1 MANFCKNC
9 GAKLSPEQL
18 FCAECGT
25 KIASAASEAAA
36 ASEQPVQQ
44 EQPVQ
49 AELSAA
55 KPEKPQKKQA
65 EKTKEASGGVP
76 AVPVGAAISPGAV
89 LAAALL
95 CVECLPYLLKSL
107 MFLAKKGSLSIFA
120 VQFCGVLGYIAAFA
134 AVILGAKLITG
145 KWRFSYA
152 LFFTALL
159 ASVRAADKLFLPN
172 ASFRH
177 DLFGIFCL
185 ASDALARFLCAV
197 FLVSVLRKLFSD
209 KNRAQGGVIGAFI
222 LCSLSLLSTE
232 FTNIIW
238 RILPLDIASPMGT
251 FAYKISACF
260 ISAGFLALAAKRL
273 LKKQKEKKPKDISS
287 GLTVS
292 GLLAVVLLAFSA
304 FVMKTDI
311 IKQSAYECAAN
322 DVERCIARAEGVET
336 IGDMDAALA
345 SYKEAGEHLAAWK
358 TVAEGEVYNVPSQYC
373 NDDILQYLSYIN
385 RDKDSIK
392 THVLTAFDET
402 DADMWAPLMLHTYDN
417 DENKPDADEK
427 EHIKELLNICIANE
441 IFIFPYPFKEDI
453 EKDKEDIANAL
464 ELSEKYDEAL
474 KTAEVFAEMQRGGWS
489 ASYAVTKLLDVAEEY
504 PESIKLQLLAGYMGT
519 ENTWDNASHYARTSE
534 ALLRCRDLWLENYK
548 DNSTEAEVLEL
559 NKNIAS
565 MLLKIKDYEN
575 AVPLLEDAY
584 KTASDDG
591 EVVQMLANCYSMTD
605 NAEKGFELTKKLYSG
620 DTDDISVIFSYFEGA
635 LKNGEQKEAAQ
646 ALSKLADT
654 VLKDPN
660 DNADHRDE
668 ILFSAVLYFS
678 LNDSSYWTD
687 YTYRIYDDEDTDEEV
702 LKVLEGN
709 EFLYNYVRAVYWEK
723 EKKDPEK
730 ALPYAKKALSAME
743 NSGRLHYLNGMIL
756 YDSEKFK
763 EALEEYKK
771 ADALEPDD
779 PSILFALA
787 NTYDALEDYKTAYI
801 YCDKALAHFP
811 NGTDHGADRYGV
823 SAHADNLRGR
833 LRQYVEE
840 AD

>member
-251 FAYKISACF
+251 FAYKISAGF

-385 RDKDSIK
+385 R
-392 THVLTAFDET
+392 
-402 DADMWAPLMLHTYDN
+402 
-417 DENKPDADEK
+417 
-427 EHIKELLNICIANE
+427 
-441 IFIFPYPFKEDI
+441 
-453 EKDKEDIANAL
+453 
-464 ELSEKYDEAL
+464 
-474 KTAEVFAEMQRGGWS
+474 
-489 ASYAVTKLLDVAEEY
+489 
-504 PESIKLQLLAGYMGT
+504 
-519 ENTWDNASHYARTSE
+519 
-534 ALLRCRDLWLENYK
+534 
-548 DNSTEAEVLEL
+548 
-559 NKNIAS
+559 
-565 MLLKIKDYEN
+565 
-575 AVPLLEDAY
+575 
-584 KTASDDG
+584 
-591 EVVQMLANCYSMTD
+591 
-605 NAEKGFELTKKLYSG
+605 
-620 DTDDISVIFSYFEGA
+620 
-635 LKNGEQKEAAQ
+635 
-646 ALSKLADT
+646 
-654 VLKDPN
+654 
-660 DNADHRDE
+660 
-668 ILFSAVLYFS
+668 
-678 LNDSSYWTD
+678 
-687 YTYRIYDDEDTDEEV
+687 
-702 LKVLEGN
+702 
-709 EFLYNYVRAVYWEK
+709 
-723 EKKDPEK
+723 
-730 ALPYAKKALSAME
+730 
-743 NSGRLHYLNGMIL
+743 
-756 YDSEKFK
+756 
-763 EALEEYKK
+763 
-771 ADALEPDD
+771 
-779 PSILFALA
+779 
-787 NTYDALEDYKTAYI
+787 
-801 YCDKALAHFP
+801 
-811 NGTDHGADRYGV
+811 
-823 SAHADNLRGR
+823 
-833 LRQYVEE
+833 
-840 AD
+840 